1 MSRLLLPTS
10 CFKFDPYVILISCSS
25 IPVFISL
32 FALALGGLD
41 SQVSQVDELAALL
54 SKKAAPSGS
63 EPAAAASAAAAY
75 VAYLETGE

>member
-1 MSRLLLPTS
+1 MSRLLLPIS
-10 CFKFDPYVILISCSS
+10 YVKFDPYVILIVS
-25 IPVFISL
+25 FMSL
-32 FALALGGLD
+32 FFCLLCPGGGLD
-41 SQVSQVDELAALL
+41 FQVSQVDELSALL

>member
-1 MSRLLLPTS
+1 M
-10 CFKFDPYVILISCSS
+10 
-25 IPVFISL
+25 
-32 FALALGGLD
+32 
-41 SQVSQVDELAALL
+41 SQVDELSALL